1 MTTYHL
7 GVDVG
12 GTFTDVVAVDA
23 QGQVT
28 FTKVLSTPPDPSLGV
43 MNGLDRLAGLL
54 DSDLGSL
61 LRSADR
67 IVHGTTV
74 ATNALLERKGAR
86 VGMLT
91 TEGHRDVIEMR
102 EGLKPDR
109 YNLRIPA
116 PEPLVPRRR
125 RMGVRE
131 RLRADGTPSVHLD
144 QRSLDAAIAALREQG
159 VDSVAV
165 CYLHAYRDDRHER
178 ETLRRVTRALPD
190 AYVSLS
196 SAVLPQIKEY
206 ERFGTTVVN
215 AYVGPILAAYLL
227 RLERRLT
234 EAGFGNRL
242 LVMQSHGGVA
252 PVAEAVRLAAAAVL
266 SGPAGGVAGG
276 QYATK
281 IVDAPDL
288 ITLDMGGTS
297 TDVSL
302 IVSGASPLASDRVV
316 AGQPVALPSLD
327 IAALGLGGG
336 SIASADAGGLLRVGP
351 TSAGADP
358 GPACYGR
365 GGHEATITDANLRPR
380 LSGSEQ
386 LSRRS
391 DDARRRRGRA
401 RPRPVGRAAR
411 PGPDRGGRRRPP
423 HGGRPARQRAAPDLG
438 SARLR
443 SAGICAARLWRCG
456 RTPRRRR
463 RAAARDA
470 AHPDPTGR
478 GGTLGVGHAGN
489 RPPLRAGAHP
499 YRRHACADRRAPA
512 AAVRRAG
519 VEQYGLASATRA
531 KPRCASSVRWT
542 CATASRSSRSPCGID
557 DVDLETAD
565 VLERIVERF
574 HRRHEALYTYSS
586 PEHEVVLVN
595 ARLTGVGVLPE
606 LPKESVLPERPAAS
620 PRSRRQVY
628 LGDWLAVP
636 VFDFGALG
644 AGQPLAGP
652 AIVESDTTTVLL
664 GPGDAALVTRL
675 GWLDVSLGSSD
686 RD

>member
-1 MTTYHL
+1 MSTYHL

-12 GTFTDVVAVDA
+12 GTFTDVVAVDE

-54 DSDLGSL
+54 DSDLAAL
-61 LRSADR
+61 LRSTDR

-102 EGLKPDR
+102 EGLKPER
-109 YNLRIPA
+109 YNLRMPA

-125 RMGVRE
+125 RIGVRE
-131 RLRADGTPSVHLD
+131 RLGADGRARLRLD
-144 QRSLDAAIAALREQG
+144 RRSLDAAVAQLRQQG

-165 CYLHAYRDDRHER
+165 CYLHAYRDDRHEV
-178 ETLRRVTRALPD
+178 ETLRRLTRALPE

-227 RLERRLT
+227 QLERRLT
-234 EAGFGNRL
+234 EAGFGNQL

-252 PVAEAVRLAAAAVL
+252 PVSEAVRLAAAAVL

-276 QYATK
+276 QYATR

-288 ITLDMGGTS
+288 ITLDIGGTS

-302 IVSGASPLASDRVV
+302 IVSGTSPLASDRVV

-365 GGHEATITDANLRPR
+365 GGREATITDANLVLGYLDPANFLGGRTVLDVAAAEEALDR
-380 LSGSEQ
+380 LGSRLGLDRIAAADGVHRMADAQ
-386 LSRRS
+386 LASELRLIS
-391 DDARRRRGRA
+391 VRRGFD
-401 RPRPVGRAAR
+401 PRGFSLLAFGGAA
-411 PGPDRGGRRRPP
+411 GL
-423 HGGRPARQRAAPDLG
+423 HVAAVARQLEM
-438 SARLR
+438 
-443 SAGICAARLWRCG
+443 
-456 RTPRRRR
+456 RRILI
-463 RAAARDA
+463 
-470 AHPDPTGR
+470 P
-478 GGTLGVGHAGN
+478 
-489 RPPLRAGAHP
+489 
-499 YRRHACADRRAPA
+499 PA
-512 AAVRRAG
+512 AAVLSAWGMLATDLRFELVRTHIGDMRALTAERLRRMFAELESEVRARLDQAG
-519 VEQYGLASATRA
+519 EAEVRIERALDMRYGEQIFEITV
-531 KPRCASSVRWT
+531 P
-542 CATASRSSRSPCGID
+542 ID
-557 DVDLETAD
+557 DVELERAD
-565 VLERIVERF
+565 VLQRIVERF

-620 PRSRRQVY
+620 PRAERRIY
-628 LGDWLAVP
+628 LGGWRDVP
-636 VFDFGALG
+636 VFDFAALG
-644 AGQPLAGP
+644 AGQRLAGP
-652 AIVESDTTTVLL
+652 TIVESDTTTVLL
-664 GPGDAALVTRL
+664 EPGDAALVTRL
-675 GWLDVSLGSSD
+675 GWLDVSVGTAAPG
-686 RD
+686 

>member
-1 MTTYHL
+1 MSTYHL

-12 GTFTDVVAVDA
+12 GTFTDLVAVDE

-28 FTKVLSTPPDPSLGV
+28 FTKVLSTPSDPSLGV
-43 MNGLDRLAGLL
+43 MDGLDRLAGLL
-54 DSDLGSL
+54 GSDLRSL
-61 LRSADR
+61 LGSTDR

-74 ATNALLERKGAR
+74 ATNALLEHKGAR

-109 YNLRIPA
+109 YNLRMPA

-125 RMGVRE
+125 RFGVRE
-131 RLRADGTPSVHLD
+131 RLRADGKPSLHLD
-144 QRSLDAAIAALREQG
+144 QRSLDAAIAQLREHG

-165 CYLHAYRDDRHER
+165 CYLHAYRDDRHEV
-178 ETLRRVTRALPD
+178 ETLRRLTRALPE

-227 RLERRLT
+227 QLERRLT
-234 EAGFGNRL
+234 KAGFGNRL

-302 IVSGASPLASDRVV
+302 IVNGASPLASDRLV

-365 GGHEATITDANLRPR
+365 GGRAATITDANLVLGYLDPANFLGGRTVLDVEAAKRALDQLADR
-380 LSGSEQ
+380 LGLDRIAAADGVHRMADAQLASE
-386 LSRRS
+386 LRLISV
-391 DDARRRRGRA
+391 RRGFDPRGFALLAFGGAAGLHVAAVA
-401 RPRPVGRAAR
+401 RELEMPRILIP
-411 PGPDRGGRRRPP
+411 
-423 HGGRPARQRAAPDLG
+423 
-438 SARLR
+438 
-443 SAGICAARLWRCG
+443 
-456 RTPRRRR
+456 
-463 RAAARDA
+463 
-470 AHPDPTGR
+470 
-478 GGTLGVGHAGN
+478 
-489 RPPLRAGAHP
+489 
-499 YRRHACADRRAPA
+499 PA
-512 AAVRRAG
+512 AAVLSAWGMLATDLRYELVRTHIGDMRTLTAERLRRLFADLESAVRARLGDAG
-519 VEQYGLASATRA
+519 ETQVRVERALDMRYGEQIFEITVAL
-531 KPRCASSVRWT
+531 
-542 CATASRSSRSPCGID
+542 D
-557 DVDLETAD
+557 DVDLDAAD

-606 LPKESVLPERPAAS
+606 LPKESVLPERPSAS
-620 PRSRRQVY
+620 PRAVRTVY
-628 LGDWLAVP
+628 LGGWLDVP

-644 AGQPLAGP
+644 AGQRLAGP

-664 GPGDAALVTRL
+664 GPADVALVTRL
-675 GWLDVSLGSSD
+675 GWLDVRVGSAAPD
-686 RD
+686 

>member
-1 MTTYHL
+1 MSTYHL

-12 GTFTDVVAVDA
+12 GTFTDVVAVDER
-23 QGQVT
+23 GQVT
-28 FTKVLSTPPDPSLGV
+28 FTKVRSTPPDPSVGV

-54 DSDLGSL
+54 DSDLATL
-61 LRSADR
+61 LRSSDR

-109 YNLRIPA
+109 YNLRMPA

-125 RMGVRE
+125 RIGVRE
-131 RLRADGTPSVHLD
+131 RLRADGTASVRLD
-144 QRSLDAAIAALREQG
+144 RSSLDAAITQLREHG
-159 VDSVAV
+159 VESVAV
-165 CYLHAYRDDRHER
+165 CYLHAYRDDRHEV
-178 ETLRRVTRALPD
+178 ETQRRLTRALPE

-227 RLERRLT
+227 QLERRLT

-252 PVAEAVRLAAAAVL
+252 PMAEAVRLAAAAVL

-302 IVSGASPLASDRVV
+302 IVNGASPLASDRAV

-365 GGHEATITDANLRPR
+365 GGREATITDANLVLGYLDPANFLGGRTVLDVATAEQALDR
-380 LSGSEQ
+380 LADGLRLDRIVAADGVHRMADAQLASE
-386 LSRRS
+386 LRLISV
-391 DDARRRRGRA
+391 RRGFD
-401 RPRPVGRAAR
+401 PRGFTLLAFGGAA
-411 PGPDRGGRRRPP
+411 GL
-423 HGGRPARQRAAPDLG
+423 HVAAVARQLEM
-438 SARLR
+438 
-443 SAGICAARLWRCG
+443 
-456 RTPRRRR
+456 RRILI
-463 RAAARDA
+463 
-470 AHPDPTGR
+470 P
-478 GGTLGVGHAGN
+478 
-489 RPPLRAGAHP
+489 
-499 YRRHACADRRAPA
+499 PA
-512 AAVRRAG
+512 AAVLSAWGMLATDLRYELVRTHIGDTRMLTAERLRQMFAELESAVRARLG
-519 VEQYGLASATRA
+519 DAGETEVRIERALDMRYGEQIFEITV
-531 KPRCASSVRWT
+531 P
-542 CATASRSSRSPCGID
+542 ID
-557 DVDLETAD
+557 DVDLAGAD
-565 VLERIVERF
+565 ALERIVERF

-595 ARLTGVGVLPE
+595 ARLTGVGVLPD
-606 LPKESVLPERPAAS
+606 LPKESVLPERPAAA
-620 PRSRRQVY
+620 PRAHRRAY
-628 LGDWLAVP
+628 LGGWLDLA
-636 VFDFGALG
+636 VFDFAALG
-644 AGQPLAGP
+644 AGQRIAGP

-675 GWLDVSLGSSD
+675 GWLDLSVGTSD
-686 RD
+686 PD

>member
-1 MTTYHL
+1 VTTYHL

-12 GTFTDVVAVDA
+12 GTFTDVVAVDE
-23 QGQVT
+23 QGPVT

-43 MNGLDRLAGLL
+43 MLGLDRLAGLL
-54 DSDLGSL
+54 DADLGSL
-61 LRSADR
+61 LRSTDR

-109 YNLRIPA
+109 YNLRMAAPA
-116 PEPLVPRRR
+116 PLVPRRR
-125 RMGVRE
+125 RIGVRE
-131 RLRADGTPSVHLD
+131 RVRADGKASLHLD
-144 QRSLDAAIAALREQG
+144 RRSLDAGIAALREQG
-159 VDSVAV
+159 VDSIAV

-178 ETLRRVTRALPD
+178 ETLRRVTRALPE

-227 RLERRLT
+227 RLERRLSD
-234 EAGFGNRL
+234 AGFGNRL

-252 PVAEAVRLAAAAVL
+252 PVGEAVRLAAAAVL

-281 IVDAPDL
+281 IVEAPDL

-302 IVSGASPLASDRVV
+302 IANGASPLASDRVV

-365 GGHEATITDANLRPR
+365 GGHEATITDANLV
-380 LSGSEQ
+380 LGY
-386 LSRRS
+386 L
-391 DDARRRRGRA
+391 D
-401 RPRPVGRAAR
+401 PVNFL
-411 PGPDRGGRRRPP
+411 GGRTLL
-423 HGGRPARQRAAPDLG
+423 D
-438 SARLR
+438 
-443 SAGICAARLWRCG
+443 
-456 RTPRRRR
+456 
-463 RAAARDA
+463 RAAAEQALDRLAERLGLDRIAAADGVHRMADA
-470 AHPDPTGR
+470 QLASELRLISVRRGFDPR
-478 GGTLGVGHAGN
+478 AFALLAFGGAAGLHVAAVA
-489 RPPLRAGAHP
+489 RQLEM
-499 YRRHACADRRAPA
+499 RRILVPPA
-512 AAVRRAG
+512 AAVLSAWGMLATDLRYELVRTHIGDMRGLTAARLRALFAELESAVRARLG
-519 VEQYGLASATRA
+519 DAGETEVRIERALDMRYGEQIFEITV
-531 KPRCASSVRWT
+531 P
-542 CATASRSSRSPCGID
+542 ID
-557 DVDLETAD
+557 DVELEGAD
-565 VLERIVERF
+565 VLERVVERF

-586 PEHEVVLVN
+586 PDHEVVLVN

-606 LPKESVLPERPAAS
+606 LPKESVLPERPAAA
-620 PRSRRQVY
+620 PRARRQVY
-628 LGDWLAVP
+628 LGGWLEVP
-636 VFDFGALG
+636 VFEFAALS
-644 AGQPLAGP
+644 AGQRLAGP

-675 GWLDVSLGSSD
+675 GWLDLSVGTAVPG
-686 RD
+686 